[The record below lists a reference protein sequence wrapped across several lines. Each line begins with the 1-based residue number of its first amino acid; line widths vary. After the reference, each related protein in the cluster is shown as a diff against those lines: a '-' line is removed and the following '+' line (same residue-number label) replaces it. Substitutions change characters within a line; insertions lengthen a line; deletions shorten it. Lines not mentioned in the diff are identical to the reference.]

1 MRMVPGSIRS
11 RKKQAALFT
20 VWLLLFVAAIAPAL
34 RAQDNAQLLFD
45 RANDRLEE
53 GNYLEA
59 LTIYNDIEKTGARSG
74 ALFLNMALS
83 YVQADSLGKAK
94 YYFIKASRFDET
106 EEQAQSG
113 LEYVEEQFSRQSAI
127 LPKLPWEQAVDWLRI
142 NVGASVLLAI
152 AIILL
157 NTGVMLFAGHWFLA
171 EREKVLRLSGLSC
184 SALALLLLL
193 GSFYVQYVDSR
204 YSEAVMVH
212 RQANVLER
220 PSSDAAVV
228 SQAYEGYTFTVDQY
242 ESREHPLWSYV
253 RMSNGLYGWIPDDEI
268 MIL

>member
-1 MRMVPGSIRS
+1 MMSVTGSIWS
-11 RKKQAALFT
+11 RKKQAIVLIC
-20 VWLLLFVAAIAPAL
+20 LLLVAFFPSVL
-34 RAQDNAQLLFD
+34 NAQANAQLLFD
-45 RANDRLEE
+45 RANDRLKE
-53 GNYLEA
+53 GNYLDA
-59 LTIYNDIEKTGARSG
+59 LVIYNDIEQTGARSG

-83 YVQADSLGKAK
+83 YVQTDSLGKAK
-94 YYFIKASRFDET
+94 YYFMKASRFEET
-106 EEQAQSG
+106 EEQAQTG

-157 NTGVMLFAGHWFLA
+157 NVGVFLFVGHWFLP
-171 EREKVLRLSGLSC
+171 EREKVLRLSGLNC

-204 YSEAVMVH
+204 YGEAVMIH

-242 ESREHPLWSYV
+242 ESRNHPLWSYV
-253 RMSNGLYGWIPDDEI
+253 RMSNGLYGWIPDSEI